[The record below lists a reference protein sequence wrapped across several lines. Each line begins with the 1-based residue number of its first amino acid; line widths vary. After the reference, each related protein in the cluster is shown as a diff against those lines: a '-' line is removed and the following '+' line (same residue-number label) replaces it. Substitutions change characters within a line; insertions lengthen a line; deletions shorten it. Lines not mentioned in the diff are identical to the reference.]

1 MQKIRGKKIHQDR
14 EVVKIRD
21 PGVSKGSGGWIRTTD
36 LRVMS
41 PTSCHCSTPRRS
53 GARYQV
59 SGFCSPDTRHLIPD
73 TLVGRTDL
81 LSQRSG
87 ASTFGAATFHDP
99 VRDGSGWCHRA
110 PRTPLAQGS
119 CRPLCRCLCCLA
131 YSCPPRVSPR
141 KPSPMRTPR
150 LYWSPSLQP
159 APLTQSSPGGL
170 TPLKGR
176 VSSSWGAI
184 PT

>member
-1 MQKIRGKKIHQDR
+1 MDSNHR
-14 EVVKIRD
+14 
-21 PGVSKGSGGWIRTTD
+21 PSGYEPD
-36 LRVMS
+36 ELPLLHAASSVLS
-41 PTSCHCSTPRRS
+41 FECSVLSCHSRNFTLNTQHSKLNIPRS
-53 GARYQV
+53 
-59 SGFCSPDTRHLIPD
+59 
-73 TLVGRTDL
+73 VGRTDL

-119 CRPLCRCLCCLA
+119 CRPLCRFCFCFCLA
-131 YSCPPRVSPR
+131 QSCPPRVSPR

-159 APLTQSSPGGL
+159 APLSQSSPGGL